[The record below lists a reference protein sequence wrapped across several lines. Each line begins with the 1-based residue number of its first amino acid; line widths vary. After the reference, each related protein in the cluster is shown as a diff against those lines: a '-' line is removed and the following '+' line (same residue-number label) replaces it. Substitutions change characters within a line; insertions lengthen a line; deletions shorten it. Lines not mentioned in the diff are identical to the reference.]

1 MLMKE
6 ENLEL
11 VRQLRDGRKSYREI
25 AHELSLSENTVR
37 SRVNA
42 LLSDGCMEITALVD
56 PGQLPQHQL
65 VYVGV
70 SLNTMDFMGKAGE
83 FAKLR
88 GVISVGVVTGR
99 FHLILQVLFAPDFGL
114 LEFYRDEVSKIK
126 DVSDCETFVVYGSE
140 NLHVP
145 YVH

>member
-1 MLMKE
+1 MKE

-11 VRQLRDGRKSYREI
+11 VRQLKDGRRSYREI
-25 AHELSLSENTVR
+25 AGELSLSENTVR
-37 SRVNA
+37 TRAKA
-42 LLSDGCMEITALVD
+42 LLDDGGMEITALVD

-70 SLNTMDFMGKAGE
+70 SLDTMDFMGKAKE
-83 FAKLR
+83 FSELR
-88 GVISVGVVTGR
+88 GVISVAAVTGR
-99 FHLILQVLFAPDFGL
+99 FHLILQVLFAPDFSL
-114 LEFYRDEVSKIK
+114 LEFFRDEVSTIEH
-126 DVSDCETFVVYGSE
+126 VSYCETFVVFGSE

>member
-1 MLMKE
+1 VLNKE

-25 AHELSLSENTVR
+25 AQELSLSENTVR

-42 LLSDGCMEITALVD
+42 LLADGMEITALVD
-56 PGQLPQHQL
+56 PAQLPQHQL
-65 VYVGV
+65 AYVGV

-83 FAKLR
+83 FSRLR

-99 FHLILQVLFAPDFGL
+99 FHLMAQVLFSPEFGL
-114 LEFYRDEVSKIK
+114 LEFYRDEVSRIEG
-126 DVSDCETFVVYGSE
+126 VADCETFVVYGSE
-140 NLHVP
+140 NLRIP
-145 YVH
+145 YVL